1 MPVTSQEPI
10 EQAERELAEVKGLV
24 DEQFGL
30 VMRLVA
36 SIVGVWL
43 LGLWASGGYHLH

>member
-24 DEQFGL
+24 DEQWPRHA
-30 VMRLVA
+30 VEADRR
-36 SIVGVWL
+36 
-43 LGLWASGGYHLH
+43 